1 MTVPE
6 DVDAPPGFPVI
17 GRFRLR
23 IVEVD
28 AFRYLPGCVLPDWF
42 LNYLERWPRRFVP
55 LEEGKMEVRG
65 REGWRVLEHGCW
77 VVMRP
82 SGHLSV
88 VSPDDFVIAYEPIPA
103 EAEILGENPDE

>member
-1 MTVPE
+1 MTWSMEV
-6 DVDAPPGFPVI
+6 PGFPQS

-28 AFRYLPGCVLPDWF
+28 AFRYLHEIPPPAWF
-42 LNYLERWPRRFVP
+42 FDYLARWPRRVVP
-55 LEEGKMEVRG
+55 LDGGKMEIRC
-65 REGWRVLEHGCW
+65 REGWRVLEFGLW

-88 VSPDDFVIAYEPIPA
+88 IDPGDFETAYEPMPA
-103 EAEILGENPDE
+103 EAETETMGESNV